1 MIRASSMMLL
11 LVFVTT
17 GTGARAEDDVA
28 ARQIERRAVE
38 AVIWGMPAVN
48 YERLVQAA
56 SANGAKPNQIVYWS
70 QPVNGKNQTLTP
82 NPDTIYL
89 NPFYDTTSGPV
100 VLEIPPTEGESVIV
114 GSADDAWQNALEDF
128 GPAGVD
134 KGKGGKFL
142 ITPPGYTKAVP
153 AGYVA
158 LPSQTYRGF
167 VILRSNFKARTEAGV
182 AAAVAHGKHIKL
194 YPLGASPD
202 STVFVDV
209 YDKPFDATIPY
220 DASFFELLDRFVQA
234 EPWQTRDKIMIE
246 YLRTLGIQKGKPF
259 APDEKTK
266 RILAD
271 ATRTARAEIVS
282 KYEAGFVPPFWDGTH
297 WAVPIPQD
305 TMEGMQTEFA
315 DPNSY
320 AFDGRAVMYSIAY
333 FSAKHLGAGQFYLL
347 SIHDSAGQPLDG
359 KRTYRLTVPAN
370 APVKQYWSATA
381 YDGETH
387 ALIRDTSRSS
397 LSSTSNGIH
406 KNADGSVDV
415 WFGPSAPAGKASNW
429 VPTSANGKFELIF
442 RFYGPEK
449 ALFEKSWKLGDIE
462 PVK

>member
-1 MIRASSMMLL
+1 MIRTSALL
-11 LVFVTT
+11 LLAVFTT
-17 GTGARAEDDVA
+17 IGIAARAEDDIA

-48 YERLVQAA
+48 YERLMQAA
-56 SANGAKPNQIVYWS
+56 AANGAKPNQIVYWS
-70 QPVNGKNQTLTP
+70 QPVNAKNQTLTP

-89 NPFYDTTSGPV
+89 NPFYDTTSGPI
-100 VLEIPPTEGESVIV
+100 VLEIPPTERESVVV

-142 ITPPGYTKAVP
+142 ITPPGYTKPVP

-167 VILRSNFKARTEAGV
+167 VILRSNFKARTDAGI

-234 EPWQTRDKIMIE
+234 EPWQTRDKVMIE
-246 YLRTLGIQKGKPF
+246 YLRTLGIEKGKPF
-259 APDEKTK
+259 APDANTK

-271 ATRTARAEIVS
+271 ATRTARAEIMK

-305 TMEGMQTEFA
+305 TMEGMQTTFA

-333 FSAKHLGAGQFYLL
+333 FSARHLGAGQFYLL

-370 APVKQYWSATA
+370 APVQQYWSATA

-387 ALIRDTSRSS
+387 ALIRDTARSS
-397 LSSTSNGIH
+397 LASTTHGIQT
-406 KNADGSVDV
+406 NPDGSVDV

-429 VPTSANGKFELIF
+429 VPTNANGTFELIF

-449 ALFEKSWKLGDIE
+449 ALFEKAWKLNDIE